1 MAHPLLSSIQK
12 YPDPPNRYPPN
23 QQRLHYKMSS
33 TTTTTTDT
41 TTAAAAAAT
50 ASNTSMDRHTYWC
63 HECDMSIS
71 LIPSSTTT
79 ASLLCPHCNSDF
91 LEELDSPITFNNAI
105 NATNNPN
112 PNDQEDSNHVSSQ
125 LLFPSF
131 LDPSLPATDYP
142 TGFQFPSV
150 APSDDNFLLDS
161 PYFHRVI
168 HHLFNSEDSS
178 PSTTATTSRHHSP
191 ASKSA
196 IEAIASV
203 KITAAFLEID
213 PIVICAVCK
222 DQFVIDDETKE
233 LPCKHMYHPDCILPW
248 LSQHNSCPVCRF
260 QLPTESV
267 DGDLKVR
274 RRSRSRV
281 LRLGDLIDDE
291 DDEELLGFGLRHLA
305 RRHRLVFPM
314 RHHHYRHPQVEEEE
328 EPEVLFSSTQIGEE
342 VAVDVLPDSGRTNSV
357 ETVSSWPSWPVDVG
371 AVDGGEI
378 AVSASGVNDDADVVM
393 S

>member
-1 MAHPLLSSIQK
+1 
-12 YPDPPNRYPPN
+12 
-23 QQRLHYKMSS
+23 
-33 TTTTTTDT
+33 
-41 TTAAAAAAT
+41 
-50 ASNTSMDRHTYWC
+50 MDRHTYWC

-71 LIPSSTTT
+71 LIPSSTT

-91 LEELDSPITFNNAI
+91 LEELDSPITFNNTS
-105 NATNNPN
+105 NVNNNPN
-112 PNDQEDSNHVSSQ
+112 PDDHDDSNHVSSQ

-131 LDPSLPATDYP
+131 LDPSLPAADYP
-142 TGFQFPSV
+142 TTFQFPPV

-196 IEAIASV
+196 IEAIPS
-203 KITAAFLEID
+203 
-213 PIVICAVCK
+213 
-222 DQFVIDDETKE
+222 
-233 LPCKHMYHPDCILPW
+233 
-248 LSQHNSCPVCRF
+248 HNSCPVCRF
-260 QLPTESV
+260 QLPTEAV

-328 EPEVLFSSTQIGEE
+328 PEVLFSSTQIGEE

-378 AVSASGVNDDADVVM
+378 AVSPAGVNDDADVVM

>member
-1 MAHPLLSSIQK
+1 
-12 YPDPPNRYPPN
+12 
-23 QQRLHYKMSS
+23 MSS
-33 TTTTTTDT
+33 TTTTTTV
-41 TTAAAAAAT
+41 AAT
-50 ASNTSMDRHTYWC
+50 MDRRTYWC

-71 LIPSSTTT
+71 LIPSSNT
-79 ASLLCPHCNSDF
+79 ATANLLCPHCNSDF
-91 LEELDSPITFNNAI
+91 LEELDSPITFNNA
-105 NATNNPN
+105 TNPN
-112 PNDQEDSNHVSSQ
+112 SDNHEDSNQ

-131 LDPSLPATDYP
+131 LDPSSPAAEYANS
-142 TGFQFPSV
+142 FQFSSV

-168 HHLFNSEDSS
+168 NHLFNSEDSN

-196 IEAIASV
+196 VEAIPSV

-213 PIVICAVCK
+213 PVVICAVCK
-222 DQFVIDDETKE
+222 DQFVVYDETKE

-260 QLPTESV
+260 QLPTDAV
-267 DGDLKVR
+267 DGDSKVR

-281 LRLGDLIDDE
+281 LRLGDLIDDD

-305 RRHRLVFPM
+305 RRHRLVFPV
-314 RHHHYRHPQVEEEE
+314 RHHHFRQPQTEEVQ
-328 EPEVLFSSTQIGEE
+328 PEDFFSSTQIAEE
-342 VAVDVLPDSGRTNSV
+342 VEVDAPPDSRRTNSL
-357 ETVSSWPSWPVDVG
+357 ETVSSWPNWAVDGG
-371 AVDGGEI
+371 AVDGDEI
-378 AVSASGVNDDADVVM
+378 TVNTARLDDDADVMM

>member
-1 MAHPLLSSIQK
+1 
-12 YPDPPNRYPPN
+12 
-23 QQRLHYKMSS
+23 MSS
-33 TTTTTTDT
+33 TTTTV
-41 TTAAAAAAT
+41 AAAT
-50 ASNTSMDRHTYWC
+50 AMDRHTYWC

-71 LIPSSTTT
+71 LIPSSTS
-79 ASLLCPHCNSDF
+79 ANLLCPHCNSDF
-91 LEELDSPITFNNAI
+91 LEELDSPITFNNS
-105 NATNNPN
+105 TNPN
-112 PNDQEDSNHVSSQ
+112 PDSHDDNQ

-131 LDPSLPATDYP
+131 LDPSSPAADYANA
-142 TGFQFPSV
+142 FHFPSV

-168 HHLFNSEDSS
+168 NHLFNSEDSN

-196 IEAIASV
+196 IEAIPSV

-213 PIVICAVCK
+213 PVVICAVCK
-222 DQFVIDDETKE
+222 DQFVVYDETKE

-260 QLPTESV
+260 QLPTDAI
-267 DGDLKVR
+267 DGDSKVR

-281 LRLGDLIDDE
+281 LRLGDLIDDD

-314 RHHHYRHPQVEEEE
+314 RHHHFRHPQVEEEVQP
-328 EPEVLFSSTQIGEE
+328 EPDVFFSPTQIGEE
-342 VAVDVLPDSGRTNSV
+342 VEVDAPPDSGRTNSV
-357 ETVSSWPSWPVDVG
+357 ETVSSCPNW

-378 AVSASGVNDDADVVM
+378 AVSTTRVNDDADVVM